1 MGGYVPVSAGAHG
14 GLRWSPPADWR
25 FAGDAGLVPCTMHE
39 AAALATALPLVF
51 SAQDTGRDTQWQL
64 MALLRLTPGGATP
77 LIDAQGRW
85 CAGQIPQ
92 ALRLY
97 PFDAAPVGDGRLA
110 LLVNEDSG
118 LLGPDGAHALFDE
131 TGAPGPEL
139 AQLLQL
145 FERRAAALTRTGQAI
160 AALEVAGLLCPLTLP
175 EAGDTGLFVIDAAAL
190 QALPGA
196 DLGALH
202 DRGADGL
209 AYVQIVSMH
218 TLPWLRK
225 MTLHAQSSTG
235 AAVAPDLPGTAP
247 PNAADFISAL
257 AEAQD
262 DDMTDS
268 AARFLSGLAPTR
280 GYEDTPA

>member
-1 MGGYVPVSAGAHG
+1 MGGSVPVSAGAHG

-25 FAGDAGLVPCTMHE
+25 FASDAGLVPCTMHE

-51 SAQDTGRDTQWQL
+51 SRQEAGQGAQWQL
-64 MALLRLTPGGATP
+64 MALLRLTPGGPAP

-110 LLVNEDSG
+110 LLVHEDSG
-118 LLGPDGAHALFDE
+118 LLSPDGAHALFDE
-131 TGAPGPEL
+131 AGAPGPEL
-139 AQLLQL
+139 AQLLQT
-145 FERRAAALTRTGQAI
+145 FEHRAAALTRTGQAI
-160 AALEVAGLLCPLTLP
+160 AALEAAGLLCPLTLP

-190 QALPGA
+190 QALSGA
-196 DLGALH
+196 DPGALH
-202 DRGADGL
+202 ASGADGL

-218 TLPWLRK
+218 NLPWLRR
-225 MTLHAQSSTG
+225 MTAHAQGSTTG
-235 AAVAPDLPGTAP
+235 AGPTDTAAPG
-247 PNAADFISAL
+247 AADFISAL

-268 AARFLSGLAPTR
+268 ATRFLSGLAPPR